1 MAFET
6 DNSSMPD
13 AEVRRQEG
21 RAYPTTWLEAWRVRA
36 RLRNGSGG
44 RCGGGQGGV
53 DGREGD
59 FSSDRLME
67 ATLRAGVPD
76 NPVPTSASSFPRAR
90 REWGWLP
97 ARRAT
102 WTRWHSFGLTALR
115 LQSC

>member
-76 NPVPTSASSFPRAR
+76 NPVPLQQVHSRGLAESGAGCQREERLGHGGTLSA
-90 REWGWLP
+90 
-97 ARRAT
+97 
-102 WTRWHSFGLTALR
+102 
-115 LQSC
+115 